1 MKKKIISLCF
11 LFITPI
17 ISAQTECMDLTNYT
31 DQYLDFVT
39 TDDVVFPT
47 GSAFITTGGLNYIK
61 IDEND
66 VYQTIS
72 GDTLTFSGNIGINAQ
87 FFDCSNYQ
95 LEMGISNPVGMAID
109 GTVVFSGGNPPT
121 SFTGPSFTFTSVGS
135 NSYKIEGTFTN
146 VVLSSPSTQLYEVCF
161 TCEGMGIEEHSA
173 SSFTVYPN
181 PSTEKFTVDFP
192 SETAQITLSDFS
204 GRVINDQLVTAQSTI
219 EITDLPA
226 GSYHVTCTM
235 PTGNSLHTVLIKK

>member
-11 LFITPI
+11 LFITTI

-95 LEMGISNPVGMAID
+95 LEMGVSNPVGMAVD
-109 GTVVFSGGNPPT
+109 GTVVFSGGNLPT
-121 SFTGPSFTFTSVGS
+121 SFTGPSFTFTSAGS

-173 SSFTVYPN
+173 GSFLVYPN
-181 PSTEKFTVDFP
+181 PSTEKFTVDIP
-192 SETAQITLSDFS
+192 TETAQITLSDFS
-204 GRVINDQLVTAQSTI
+204 GRVINEQLVTTQSTI